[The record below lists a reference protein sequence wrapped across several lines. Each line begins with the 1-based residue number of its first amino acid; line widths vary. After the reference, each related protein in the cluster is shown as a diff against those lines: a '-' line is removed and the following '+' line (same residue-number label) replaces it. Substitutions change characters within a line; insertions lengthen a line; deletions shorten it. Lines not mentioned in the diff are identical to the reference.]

1 MYICTLFI
9 AFMFNKIKL
18 LSWKEILLRFFI
30 YGFATV
36 GFVLCVA
43 WLAVKLKL
51 TNDPGGVDVN
61 DRYFQNITLSDSQ
74 RHALLSDS
82 AKLEGLKNLAYYK
95 IITLGV
101 LHPQNARIIMDYYR
115 RTEDVHT
122 VEHMLD
128 AMKIYMKD
136 SAVYHKLVSDREKIF
151 IYKSNTKTDNLFWWS
166 SIEEWPVLKAAVSK
180 DYKVIDSVARKTG
193 VNARIISAVLIA
205 EQIRLFDSRR
215 EAFKKWIAP
224 LKMLTS
230 ESTFSWGVTGI
241 KDFTAKDIEHNLGD
255 KNSVFYS
262 GAAYEHLLDFK
273 TSKPD
278 EERFERITNIKNHYY
293 AYLYSALCIKQLDAQ
308 WKRAGYDLTDRPEI
322 MATLYNVGFNFSVP
336 KPDPQVGGSTIDIKG
351 KKYTFGLL
359 AYEYYYSGE
368 MADLFPYPSM
378 KKNII
383 TAHR

>member
-1 MYICTLFI
+1 
-9 AFMFNKIKL
+9 MFNKIKL
-18 LSWKEILLRFFI
+18 LSWKEIVLKSAI
-30 YGFATV
+30 YGFAII
-36 GFVLCVA
+36 GFVLCIA

-51 TNDPGGVDVN
+51 TNDPGGVDIN
-61 DRYFQNITLSDSQ
+61 DRYFQNVTLSDNQ

-101 LHPQNARIIMDYYR
+101 LHPKNARIIMDYYR

-128 AMKIYMKD
+128 AMRIYMKD
-136 SAVYHKLVSDREKIF
+136 SAAYHKLVSERENFF
-151 IYKSNTKTDNLFWWS
+151 IYKRNTKSDNLFWWS
-166 SIEEWPVLKAAVSK
+166 AIDEWPILKAAVSK
-180 DYKVIDSVARKTG
+180 DAKVIDSVAKLTG
-193 VNARIISAVLIA
+193 VNGRIISAVLIA
-205 EQIRLFDSRR
+205 EQIRLFDSKR

-224 LKMLTS
+224 LKMLTT

-241 KDFTAKDIEHNLGD
+241 KDFTAKSIEHNLVD
-255 KNSVFYS
+255 KNSVFYPGNS
-262 GAAYEHLLDFK
+262 YEHLLDFR
-273 TSKPD
+273 TSNPD
-278 EERFERITNIKNHYY
+278 EERFDRITNVKNHYY
-293 AYLYSALCIKQLDAQ
+293 AYLYSALCIKQLDIQ
-308 WKRAGYDLTDRPEI
+308 WKKAGYDLTDRPEI
-322 MATLYNVGFNFSVP
+322 MATLYNVGFNCSVP

-383 TAHR
+383 TAHK

>member
-1 MYICTLFI
+1 
-9 AFMFNKIKL
+9 MFNKIKL
-18 LSWKEILLRFFI
+18 LSWKVIILKGAI
-30 YGFATV
+30 YGFAII
-36 GFVLCVA
+36 GFVLCIA

-51 TNDPGGVDVN
+51 TNDPGGVDIN
-61 DRYFQNITLSDSQ
+61 DRYFQNVTISDNQ

-101 LHPQNARIIMDYYR
+101 LHPKNARIIMDYYR

-128 AMKIYMKD
+128 AMRIYMKD
-136 SAVYHKLVSDREKIF
+136 SAAYHKLVSEREKFF
-151 IYKSNTKTDNLFWWS
+151 IYKRNTKSDNLFWWS
-166 SIEEWPVLKAAVSK
+166 AIDEWPILKAAVSK
-180 DYKVIDSVARKTG
+180 DAKLIDSVARLTG
-193 VNARIISAVLIA
+193 VNGRIISAVLIA

-224 LKMLTS
+224 LKMLTT

-241 KDFTAKDIEHNLGD
+241 KDFTAKSIEHNLVD
-255 KNSVFYS
+255 KNSVFYPGNS
-262 GAAYEHLLDFK
+262 YEHLLDFR
-273 TSKPD
+273 TSNPD
-278 EERFERITNIKNHYY
+278 EERFDRITNVKNHYY
-293 AYLYSALCIKQLDAQ
+293 AYLYSALCIKQLDIQ
-308 WKRAGYDLTDRPEI
+308 WKKAGYDLTDRPEI
-322 MATLYNVGFNFSVP
+322 MATLYNVGFNCSVP

-383 TAHR
+383 TAHK

>member
-1 MYICTLFI
+1 
-9 AFMFNKIKL
+9 MFNKIKL
-18 LSWKEILLRFFI
+18 LSWKEIVLKGAI
-30 YGFATV
+30 YGFAII
-36 GFVLCVA
+36 GFVLCIA

-51 TNDPGGVDVN
+51 TNDPGGVDIN
-61 DRYFQNITLSDSQ
+61 DRYFQNVTLSDNQ

-101 LHPQNARIIMDYYR
+101 LHPKNARIIMDYYR

-128 AMKIYMKD
+128 AMRIYMKD
-136 SAVYHKLVSDREKIF
+136 SAAYHKLVSERENFF
-151 IYKSNTKTDNLFWWS
+151 IYKRNTKSDNLFWWS
-166 SIEEWPVLKAAVSK
+166 AIDEWPILKAAVSK
-180 DYKVIDSVARKTG
+180 DAKVIDSVAKLTG
-193 VNARIISAVLIA
+193 VNGRIISAVLIA
-205 EQIRLFDSRR
+205 EQIRLFDSKR

-224 LKMLTS
+224 LKMLTT

-241 KDFTAKDIEHNLGD
+241 KDFTAKSIEHNLVD
-255 KNSVFYS
+255 KNSVFYPGNS
-262 GAAYEHLLDFK
+262 YEHLLDFR
-273 TSKPD
+273 TSNPD
-278 EERFERITNIKNHYY
+278 EERFDRITNVKNHYY
-293 AYLYSALCIKQLDAQ
+293 AYLYSALCIKQLDIQ
-308 WKRAGYDLTDRPEI
+308 WKKAGYDLTDRPEI
-322 MATLYNVGFNFSVP
+322 MATLYNVGFNCSVP

-383 TAHR
+383 TAHK